1 MTSSTILTSSAIPTP
16 REALA
21 VAIEAAQRGGAI
33 AREQRASRSVHVSQ
47 KAARNLVTT
56 ADLASEKAIIET
68 IRSYYPTHKILA
80 EESSDPALA
89 ASLNTGPT
97 WVIDPIDG
105 TTNYAHGHFQVG
117 VSVAFVVDAVAQAG
131 AVLAPFQGELFSA
144 TQGGGSF
151 LNDEPIRATETTTL
165 SDALIATGFPYDRV
179 NVDAICRRLRDL
191 LRTCRDIRRLG
202 AASVDISWV
211 ACGRLDAFYEETLSP
226 WDGAAA
232 CLIAREAGAKVGHY
246 PYDHDSQKKTEHYK
260 HDLFMDNIVVAAP
273 RVFEEVM
280 KTLSA
285 ST

>member
-1 MTSSTILTSSAIPTP
+1 MTSPHLPSPSD
-16 REALA
+16 ALA
-21 VAIEAAQRGGAI
+21 IAIEAAHRGGAI
-33 AREQRASRSVHVSQ
+33 ARDQRASQSVDVSL

-68 IRSYYPTHKILA
+68 ILSHFPTHAILA

-89 ASLNTGPT
+89 ASFNSGPT

-105 TTNYAHGHFQVG
+105 TTNYAHGHKQVG
-117 VSVAFVVDAVAQAG
+117 VSVAYVVDGVAQAG
-131 AVLAPFQGELFSA
+131 AVLTPFQGELFTA
-144 TQGGGSF
+144 TKGGGAF
-151 LNDEPIRATETTTL
+151 CNNEPIRTTETHTL

-179 NVDAICRRLRDL
+179 NIDRICARLLHL

-232 CLIAREAGAKVGHY
+232 CLIAREAGAKIGHY
-246 PYDHDSQKKTEHYK
+246 PYDHESQKRTANYK
-260 HDLFMDNIVVAAP
+260 QDLFMDNIVVAAP
-273 RVFEEVM
+273 RVFEEIMRELAKV
-280 KTLSA
+280 
-285 ST
+285 

>member
-1 MTSSTILTSSAIPTP
+1 MTSPHLPSPAD
-16 REALA
+16 ALA

-33 AREQRASRSVHVSQ
+33 AREQRSSQSVNITL

-68 IRSYYPTHKILA
+68 ILGHFPDHKILA

-89 ASLNTGPT
+89 ATFNTGST

-105 TTNYAHGHFQVG
+105 TTNYAHGHNQVG
-117 VSVAFVVDAVAQAG
+117 VSVAYAVDGVVQAG
-131 AVLAPFQGELFSA
+131 AVLAPFQGELFTA
-144 TQGGGSF
+144 TKGGGAF
-151 LNDEPIRATETTTL
+151 CNNEQIRATETQTL

-179 NVDAICRRLRDL
+179 NIDRICARLLHL
-191 LRTCRDIRRLG
+191 LRTCRDIRRIG

-246 PYDHDSQKKTEHYK
+246 PYDHESQKKTANYA

-280 KTLSA
+280 RELA
-285 ST
+285 AV

>member
-1 MTSSTILTSSAIPTP
+1 MTSPHLPSPAD
-16 REALA
+16 ALA

-33 AREQRASRSVHVSQ
+33 AREQRASQSVNITLKS
-47 KAARNLVTT
+47 ARNLVTT

-68 IRSYYPTHKILA
+68 ILGHFPGHKILA

-89 ASLNTGPT
+89 ATFNTGPT

-105 TTNYAHGHFQVG
+105 TTNYAHGHNQVG
-117 VSVAFVVDAVAQAG
+117 VSVAYAVDGVVQAG
-131 AVLAPFQGELFSA
+131 AVLAPFQGELFTA
-144 TQGGGSF
+144 TKGGGAF
-151 LNDEPIRATETTTL
+151 CNNDLIRATETQTL

-179 NVDAICRRLRDL
+179 NIDRICARLLQL
-191 LRTCRDIRRLG
+191 LRTCRDIRRIG

-226 WDGAAA
+226 WDGAAG

-246 PYDHDSQKKTEHYK
+246 PYDHESQKKTANYA

-280 KTLSA
+280 RELGKV
-285 ST
+285 

>member
-1 MTSSTILTSSAIPTP
+1 MTPMSIPTP
-16 REALA
+16 SEALA
-21 VAIEAAQRGGAI
+21 IAIEAAQRGGAI
-33 AREQRASRSVHVSQ
+33 AREQRANRAVHVSQ

-80 EESSDPALA
+80 EESSDPSLA
-89 ASLNTGPT
+89 ASFNAGPT

-105 TTNYAHGHFQVG
+105 TTNYAHGHAQVG

-131 AVLAPFQGELFSA
+131 AVLAPFQGELFTA
-144 TQGGGSF
+144 TRSGGAF
-151 LNDEPIRATETTTL
+151 RNHEPIHATETRSL
-165 SDALIATGFPYDRV
+165 SDALIATGFPYDRA
-179 NVDAICRRLRDL
+179 NIDAICLRLRNL
-191 LRTCRDIRRLG
+191 LRSCRDIRRIG

-246 PYDHDSQKKTEHYK
+246 PYDHDSQKKTIHYEG
-260 HDLFMDNIVVAAP
+260 DLFMDNIVVASP
-273 RVFEEVM
+273 QVFDEVLRAL
-280 KTLSA
+280 T
-285 ST
+285 